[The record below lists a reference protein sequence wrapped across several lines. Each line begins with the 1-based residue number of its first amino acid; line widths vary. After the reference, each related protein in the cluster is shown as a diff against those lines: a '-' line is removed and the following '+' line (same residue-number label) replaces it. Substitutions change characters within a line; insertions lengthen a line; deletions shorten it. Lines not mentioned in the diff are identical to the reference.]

1 MDTARHMYNEWSR
14 STGLNYGD
22 SGGGDASIMPRART
36 ASATR

>member
-1 MDTARHMYNEWSR
+1 MYNEWSR

-22 SGGGDASIMPRART
+22 SGGGGDGDASIMPRART